1 MENLLKI
8 SNGVKRSQLILIIV
22 LIIIFGGI
30 IGWAIFQKGKITELK
45 PTPTISPE
53 AKTMEEVLKE
63 LTAPQTEKT
72 PEVSEK
78 TIESLTAP
86 KEKEVPEDIIKNL
99 TAPEK

>member
-1 MENLLKI
+1 MENLFKI
-8 SNGVKRSQLILIIV
+8 SNGVKKSQLILIIV

-30 IGWAIFQKGKITELK
+30 IGWSVWQKGEISKPE

-53 AKTMEEVLKE
+53 VKTTKEILKD